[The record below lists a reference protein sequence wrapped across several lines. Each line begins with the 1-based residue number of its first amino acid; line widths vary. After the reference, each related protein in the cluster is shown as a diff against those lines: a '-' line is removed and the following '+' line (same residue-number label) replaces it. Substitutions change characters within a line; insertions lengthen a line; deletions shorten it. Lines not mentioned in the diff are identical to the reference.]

1 MATRESSE
9 RAAPPKRRDLYAV
22 LGVARSATT
31 DEIKKAYRKLA
42 RKHHPDV
49 NPGNKA
55 AEERFKEISQAH
67 DVLSDEKMRAAYDEF
82 GDDALQAG
90 FDADKARE
98 YSRFQDAARTQGRFT
113 GGRARPASGGGGF
126 GGFGGFE
133 DLFGGIFSRG
143 ESVPQRGSDVEV
155 AVTVELL
162 EAVRGTSRTINVR
175 RPVTCKEC
183 DGEGVTSRGAPCPRC
198 GGAGEIEE
206 ASKLNVKIPPGV
218 ETGSRVRVAGKGG
231 GGSSGGPPG
240 DLYIVVEV
248 RPHPLL
254 QREGNDLTL
263 EVPITVPEAVRGGS
277 ITVPTPDGDVS
288 LRIPAGTQSG
298 KRFRLRGKGVPQL
311 QGRGR
316 GDFFVR
322 AMIHVPLSVDGVD
335 DALRALEG
343 GYGESPRKDLVL

>member
-22 LGVARSATT
+22 LGVARTATT

-67 DVLSDEKMRAAYDEF
+67 DVLSDEKTRAAYDEF

-98 YSRFQDAARTQGRFT
+98 YRRWQEAARAQGRFG
-113 GGRARPASGGGGF
+113 GGRARANTGGGS
-126 GGFGGFE
+126 FGGFE

-143 ESVPQRGSDVEV
+143 EPPPQRGGDVEV

-183 DGEGVTSRGAPCPRC
+183 AGEGVTGRGAPCPRC

-206 ASKLNVKIPPGV
+206 ASRLNVKIPPGV

-231 GGSSGGPPG
+231 GGSSGGPSG

-263 EVPITVPEAVRGGS
+263 EVPITVPEAVRGAS

-298 KRFRLRGKGVPQL
+298 KRFRLRGKGVPHL

-322 AMIHVPLSVDGVD
+322 AMVHVPLSVDGVD
-335 DALRALEG
+335 DALRILET
-343 GYGESPRKDLVL
+343 GYGESPRKDLAL

>member
-22 LGVARSATT
+22 LGVARTATT

-67 DVLSDEKMRAAYDEF
+67 DVLSDEKTRGAYDEF

-98 YSRFQDAARTQGRFT
+98 YRRWQEAARTQGRFG
-113 GGRARPASGGGGF
+113 GGRARTNAGGGS
-126 GGFGGFE
+126 FGGFE

-143 ESVPQRGSDVEV
+143 EPAPQRGADVEV

-183 DGEGVTSRGAPCPRC
+183 NGEGVTGRGAPCPRC

-206 ASKLNVKIPPGV
+206 ASRLNVKIPPGV

-231 GGSSGGPPG
+231 GGSSGGPSG

-263 EVPITVPEAVRGGS
+263 EVPITVPEAVRGAS

-298 KRFRLRGKGVPQL
+298 KRFRLRAKGVPHL

-322 AMIHVPLSVDGVD
+322 AMVHVPLSVDGVD
-335 DALRALEG
+335 DALRILET
-343 GYGESPRKDLVL
+343 GYRESPRKDLVL